1 MGWPHKRWIDTLKE
15 RLKKRG
21 LDFGQARRM
30 VHDREK
36 WGVSR
41 SRQHSRHYITAENKA
56 VLKIRQQA
64 IGVNGGGL

>member
-36 WGVSR
+36 WGGGEFVW
-41 SRQHSRHYITAENKA
+41 
-56 VLKIRQQA
+56 
-64 IGVNGGGL
+64 GVTLEMNL